1 MSLMQKSS
9 TKIKKLI
16 QRVFHKLLGK
26 QNQYRNTLFRVN
38 QRKLELRRKNLSSF
52 SLQKIGVYINFT
64 LPKLKSDS
72 WKFFSTV

>member
-52 SLQKIGVYINFT
+52 SLQKNRSLHKLYI
-64 LPKLKSDS
+64 D
-72 WKFFSTV
+72 

>member
-38 QRKLELRRKNLSSF
+38 QRKLELRRNNLSSF
-52 SLQKIGVYINFT
+52 SLQKIEIYINLT
-64 LPKLKSDS
+64 LTKLKSDS
-72 WKFFSTV
+72 